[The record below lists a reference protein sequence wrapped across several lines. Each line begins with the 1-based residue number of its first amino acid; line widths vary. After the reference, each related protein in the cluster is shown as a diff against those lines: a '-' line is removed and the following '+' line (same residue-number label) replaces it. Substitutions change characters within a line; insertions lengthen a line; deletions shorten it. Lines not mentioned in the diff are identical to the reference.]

1 MKMTKIK
8 RTLKSWLKTGS
19 KILGAY
25 ETLQLKPFLL
35 FYREAFYRKIIS
47 EPSYERKET
56 NDVNIFIIFRNG
68 DRKIMEPIR
77 KTIDDHLP
85 YNTYKKAMSWRQ
97 GKDSEE
103 QQV

>member
-1 MKMTKIK
+1 M
-8 RTLKSWLKTGS
+8 
-19 KILGAY
+19 
-25 ETLQLKPFLL
+25 
-35 FYREAFYRKIIS
+35 
-47 EPSYERKET
+47 
-56 NDVNIFIIFRNG
+56 FRNG

>member
-1 MKMTKIK
+1 MKTTKIK

-19 KILGAY
+19 KIIGAY
-25 ETLQLKPFLL
+25 KTLQLKLFLL
-35 FYREAFYRKIIS
+35 CYREAFYRKIIS

-56 NDVNIFIIFRNG
+56 NDVNIFIIFRND

-85 YNTYKKAMSWRQ
+85 YNTYKKDMS
-97 GKDSEE
+97 
-103 QQV
+103 